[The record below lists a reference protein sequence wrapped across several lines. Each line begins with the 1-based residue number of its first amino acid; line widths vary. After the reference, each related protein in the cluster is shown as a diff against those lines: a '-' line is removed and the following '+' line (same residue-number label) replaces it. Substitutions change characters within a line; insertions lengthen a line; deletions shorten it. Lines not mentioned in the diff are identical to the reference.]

1 MPHDRRT
8 ALRAADKLL
17 RLGKLQPAIAEY
29 TRLADEDPRDWEC
42 AAFVATL
49 HLRARDVDGAV
60 ARYTA
65 LVDSMC
71 AAGELTRAADTLATA
86 MTLAPA
92 HPPTVARL
100 AKLLVMQ
107 GRAAA
112 AAERLTPEMA
122 GDDAEAR
129 LALIEI
135 YARGGRFDAAIELA
149 ITTVAA
155 DLETGTAIADLA
167 CAAAPHDAASAFRLL
182 DAVVARWADADMWDE
197 AIGVLQRFV
206 NRTPSATSALVRLV
220 DIAVDADRTPVATR
234 AQALLADDYLA
245 TGALDEG
252 LAIAEDL
259 AAREPGKQEHA
270 ARVQRAQELVGVHAA
285 ATVIPFRVSAAS

>member
-1 MPHDRRT
+1 MSPDRSSS
-8 ALRAADKLL
+8 LRAADKLL
-17 RLGKLQPAIAEY
+17 RLGKLQAAIAEY

-42 AAFVATL
+42 AAFLATL

-60 ARYTA
+60 ARYTR
-65 LVDSMC
+65 LVDSLC
-71 AAGELTRAADTLATA
+71 AEGELTRAAETLATA
-86 MTLAPA
+86 MSLAPA

-107 GRAAA
+107 GQAAA

-122 GDDAEAR
+122 GDDADAR

-135 YARGGRFDAAIELA
+135 YARGGRFDAAIDLA
-149 ITTVAA
+149 IRTVTDDVEAGQA
-155 DLETGTAIADLA
+155 VADLA
-167 CAAAPHDAASAFRLL
+167 CAAAPHDGPSAFRLL
-182 DAVVARWADADMWDE
+182 DAVVARWAEAEMWDS

-206 NRTPSATSALVRLV
+206 NRAPSATAALARLV
-220 DIAVDADRTPVATR
+220 GIAVDADRTAVASR

-245 TGALDEG
+245 TGAFEEG

-259 AAREPGKQEHA
+259 AAREPGNPEHA
-270 ARVQRAQELVGVHAA
+270 ARVQRAQELLGVQSA